1 MGYNYCLKMT
11 EQLIDSSRFFVGG
24 SEFAQKAIRIPPEFS
39 DIPAGIALHYPPLH
53 MMTRP
58 GLFRFYTDYAN
69 GLIDNGDIKPPIARL
84 DKRPQGQ
91 GIIINPGRGI
101 RPIGGESPLKSGN
114 EHLTPPALLEIRE
127 RGQERWLIRVFVN
140 AFAYGYP
147 RREILED
154 TSKVRVET
162 VPLLSFVAALNPDKP
177 IYDMRYE
184 SVEFMQLWVYA
195 LAKVSQ
201 MVKDQGVY
209 LDKTDGQMKPIN
221 SIIGFGN
228 IGGKEAGGSVETPH
242 TQGIG
247 YADNYAPLYYE
258 GVAFDADGNCD
269 RCQGI
274 EEKLTN
280 GVSGRVI
287 AVRKN
292 ALLYVPE
299 TESPTKGE
307 ALRITTRFHI
317 SNWEAAF
324 KELATVHDMVDLTQR
339 AMWAMTTRQG
349 GNPSINAIWAQGRD
363 GHMFTQIQ
371 TGTPAG
377 GFSIIRPVFKID
389 NREGMEIRP
398 DTTYLESETIAAEYR
413 SMKSIFPDSLNT

>member
-1 MGYNYCLKMT
+1 MAELDPSK
-11 EQLIDSSRFFVGG
+11 FFVGG
-24 SEFAQKAIRIPPEFS
+24 EFAKKAIRLPPEFS

-53 MMTRP
+53 IMTRP
-58 GLFRFYTDYAN
+58 DMFRFYTDYTN
-69 GLIDNGDIKPPIARL
+69 ELIDRDDIKPPIARL

-91 GIIINPGRGI
+91 GVIINPGRGI
-101 RPIGGESPLKSGN
+101 RPIGGESPLKPGN

-127 RGQERWLIRVFVN
+127 RGKERWLIRVFVN

-147 RREILED
+147 RRQILED
-154 TSKVRVET
+154 TNRVRVET
-162 VPLLSFVAALNPDKP
+162 VPLLSLVAALNPRKP
-177 IYDMRYE
+177 VYHMDYE
-184 SVEFMQLWVYA
+184 TVEFMQLWVYA
-195 LAKVSQ
+195 LARISQ
-201 MVKDQGVY
+201 MIKNQGVY
-209 LDKTDGQMKPIN
+209 LDKTDGQMKTIN

-228 IGGKEAGGSVETPH
+228 IGGKDAGGSVETPH

-258 GVAFDADGNCD
+258 GMAFDADGNCD

-274 EEKLTN
+274 EEKLKG

-307 ALRITTRFHI
+307 ALRITTRSHI
-317 SNWEAAF
+317 SNWESAF
-324 KELATVHDMVDLTQR
+324 EDLSIVHEMADLTQR

-349 GNPSINAIWAQGRD
+349 GNPSINAIWAQGKN

-377 GFSIIRPVFKID
+377 GFSIIRPVFKIGD
-389 NREGMEIRP
+389 ERGMEIRP

-413 SMKSIFPDSLNT
+413 SMESIFPNSLNT